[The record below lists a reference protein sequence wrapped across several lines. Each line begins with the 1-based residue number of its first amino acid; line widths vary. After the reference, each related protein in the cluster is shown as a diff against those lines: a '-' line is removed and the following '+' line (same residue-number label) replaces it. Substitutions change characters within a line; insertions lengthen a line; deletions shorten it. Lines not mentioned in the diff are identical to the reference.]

1 MQQQQ
6 PDKCPICLDSLPMF
20 DHLYTRY
27 LCCGNGIHNKCFQD
41 YVQSSSNVQ
50 SLQQPYNCVFCR
62 TKMPYPGSKEER
74 KGLQKW
80 VKKEKRWAQFLLGRD
95 YETGQGGM
103 RKSYKLA
110 AKYYQLA
117 HDQGDIASS
126 YNLGCFYQFGR
137 IGRRKSLQNY
147 AKAKEFYEVAI
158 AKGLHAEAHVNLG
171 MMYFKGLGV
180 VQSTTKAETLWKKV
194 ATLEITLQD
203 GVIYTAHN
211 HPDAAKTQALKNLRR
226 FIPWYSN
233 THASLSSSS
242 VEYNGGLPKKMYPY
256 ATKNIK
262 KRPRLAARTRTT
274 ATQSTHLSTSED
286 DSNDSEELDSE
297 EDSDSEYPNIERLSR
312 FGGSFHQKCGGIF
325 AFLFIIPM
333 VLSLIY

>member
-62 TKMPYPGSKEER
+62 TKMPYPGSKEEQ

-147 AKAKEFYEVAI
+147 VKAKEFYEVAI

-180 VQSTTKAETLWKKV
+180 VQSSIKAETLWKKV

-203 GVIYTAHN
+203 GVNYTVHN
-211 HPDAAKTQALKNLRR
+211 HPDVAKAQALKNLRR

-242 VEYNGGLPKKMYPY
+242 VEYNGGLPKNMYPY

-262 KRPRLAARTRTT
+262 KRPRLATRTT

-297 EDSDSEYPNIERLSR
+297 EDSDSEYSNIERLSR
-312 FGGSFHQKCGGIF
+312 FGGSFVEELFGFF
-325 AFLFIIPM
+325 AFLLIIM
-333 VLSLIY
+333 IWYSIL